1 MLLTSFNIP
10 NPDPESLLATP
21 TEIRAYSRRRPKQGE
36 SDAGVE
42 LRHGWRDM
50 SLATRARSIEPSPK
64 VDEWRLWPTGL
75 GF

>member
-10 NPDPESLLATP
+10 NPDPESLLATQ
-21 TEIRAYSRRRPKQGE
+21 TEIRAYSRHRPEQGE

-64 VDEWRLWPTGL
+64 ATVGKVEFVENR
-75 GF
+75 